1 MDENRL
7 RVELMMLK
15 AQHKKLELE
24 FNKKS
29 TLEKLSYIV
38 CSNIKIMYL
47 KYFEPKEYKR
57 ILKLQTLTDNL
68 KNINLNEK

>member
-7 RVELMMLK
+7 RAELMMLK
-15 AQHKKLELE
+15 SQHKKLELE

-38 CSNIKIMYL
+38 CSNIKLMYL